1 MRRHSGAL
9 GDKPGLASTG
19 CQQDGVVPPEVR
31 PLSMSLHRPGG
42 SIPRCPSATSAGISS
57 PRNAASCCSLQIEA
71 TPSQGNWSAQVW
83 SRLTTTLPRS
93 RWLVRWRFVLDWE
106 MRSRRWPLSRSSGRR
121 CAHSRFGTTLPPWK
135 RSAELCCPERR
146 FASCLRQRKPFSGR
160 RCPRRD
166 QFQGASGSRRNA
178 REAISGIVRPIA
190 TPPEIG
196 RST

>member
-1 MRRHSGAL
+1 MPAGWRGAA
-9 GDKPGLASTG
+9 GS
-19 CQQDGVVPPEVR
+19 CR
-31 PLSMSLHRPGG
+31 PLSMIRHRPGG
-42 SIPRCPSATSAGISS
+42 SIPRCPSATSAGIPS

-71 TPSQGNWSAQVW
+71 TSLQGNWSAQVW

-121 CAHSRFGTTLPPWK
+121 CAHSRFGTTLLPWK
-135 RSAELCCPERR
+135 RSASALLPGKALCFMPSPTEA
-146 FASCLRQRKPFSGR
+146 FLRSPLLSAINSEARG
-160 RCPRRD
+160 
-166 QFQGASGSRRNA
+166 GSRRNA
-178 REAISGIVRPIA
+178 REAISGIVRSIA